1 LRQILFTLLA
11 FVGLPA
17 YAAATVSLAGF
28 SYSGDYQSIASRFP
42 YTQRFAKQMAAQN
55 TSIDKLIG
63 QTLNTTKI
71 NNFTV
76 QQGELAQLKGRDQAI
91 AVSLVMTNETVSYE
105 RFGRAYKLFMN
116 LRGQALFFDF
126 KSMTVLRSYPI
137 TVAYL
142 DVLAAPPSD
151 EELDDRVNK
160 LFLGDGQKA
169 GLVQRFA
176 NQLAAATL
184 PENVPRFLQVNK
196 VTISPEARNELPEAL
211 KNTPN
216 TAETWLADQLSEM
229 IASRTGTPVLP
240 FAKGY
245 AIGNSMAMRFADGT
259 VFNLKIP
266 EADYAFSVDLTGFK
280 RIKSGESVAGASYIY
295 GTYVDLKLVEP
306 VSGRAYLDSKFKNGE
321 VKLVPVTQSEID
333 DFPAYADSVRGLFGK
348 LTAVL
353 GGKDDPWIKSA
364 ATPTSDI
371 NAQISATK
379 TVLQSCK

>member
-1 LRQILFTLLA
+1 
-11 FVGLPA
+11 
-17 YAAATVSLAGF
+17 
-28 SYSGDYQSIASRFP
+28 
-42 YTQRFAKQMAAQN
+42 
-55 TSIDKLIG
+55 
-63 QTLNTTKI
+63 
-71 NNFTV
+71 
-76 QQGELAQLKGRDQAI
+76 
-91 AVSLVMTNETVSYE
+91 MTNETVSYE

>member
-1 LRQILFTLLA
+1 
-11 FVGLPA
+11 
-17 YAAATVSLAGF
+17 
-28 SYSGDYQSIASRFP
+28 
-42 YTQRFAKQMAAQN
+42 
-55 TSIDKLIG
+55 
-63 QTLNTTKI
+63 
-71 NNFTV
+71 
-76 QQGELAQLKGRDQAI
+76 
-91 AVSLVMTNETVSYE
+91 
-105 RFGRAYKLFMN
+105 
-116 LRGQALFFDF
+116 
-126 KSMTVLRSYPI
+126 
-137 TVAYL
+137 
-142 DVLAAPPSD
+142 
-151 EELDDRVNK
+151 
-160 LFLGDGQKA
+160 
-169 GLVQRFA
+169 
-176 NQLAAATL
+176 
-184 PENVPRFLQVNK
+184 
-196 VTISPEARNELPEAL
+196 
-211 KNTPN
+211 
-216 TAETWLADQLSEM
+216 
-229 IASRTGTPVLP
+229 
-240 FAKGY
+240 
-245 AIGNSMAMRFADGT
+245 MAMRFADGT

>member
-1 LRQILFTLLA
+1 MFTLLA

-63 QTLNTTKI
+63 QTLNATKI

-105 RFGRAYKLFMN
+105 RFGRAYKLFVN

-137 TVAYL
+137 TAAYL

-184 PENVPRFLQVNK
+184 PENVPRFLQVSK

-216 TAETWLADQLSEM
+216 TAETWLADQLS
-229 IASRTGTPVLP
+229 
-240 FAKGY
+240 
-245 AIGNSMAMRFADGT
+245 
-259 VFNLKIP
+259 
-266 EADYAFSVDLTGFK
+266 
-280 RIKSGESVAGASYIY
+280 
-295 GTYVDLKLVEP
+295 
-306 VSGRAYLDSKFKNGE
+306 
-321 VKLVPVTQSEID
+321 
-333 DFPAYADSVRGLFGK
+333 
-348 LTAVL
+348 
-353 GGKDDPWIKSA
+353 
-364 ATPTSDI
+364 
-371 NAQISATK
+371 
-379 TVLQSCK
+379 